1 MRAVLIRE
9 FGAPLEVAEV
19 AVPEVQPGEVL
30 IRVRAAGI
38 CGTDVKLASGL
49 LPPPPPLPHIPG
61 HEIAGEV
68 AGGESDLEE
77 GQRVACHIVDA
88 CNECPYCLRGLPIL
102 CAEAQRLGLD
112 RAGGMA
118 EYVAVPRGQ
127 VLPIDDATSFE
138 HAAVAMDSITSPW
151 HALHVTGAV
160 RPGEFVAVVGVGGLG
175 GAAVQLA
182 IAAGARVAAIDLS
195 PERREEAL
203 RLGAEIAPDPAE
215 AVAAIQDWSTGGA
228 DMAMELSG
236 ARAGFDVAAASVRGG
251 GRIVCCGY
259 APGVEYGMDSVH
271 LVLDNISI
279 LGSRN
284 LTLED
289 SRASLAA
296 LARGDVTP
304 QIADRIGLDGV
315 NGALDLLR
323 EGRAGGRIVITDF

>member
-9 FGAPLEVAEV
+9 FGAPLETAEV
-19 AVPEVQPGEVL
+19 AVPEVRPGEVL

-38 CGTDVKLASGL
+38 CATDVKLAAGQT
-49 LPPPPPLPHIPG
+49 PPPPPLPHIPG

-68 AGGESDLEE
+68 VSGDSDLKQ

-88 CNECPYCLRGLPIL
+88 CNECPDCRRDLPIL

-112 RAGGMA
+112 VPGGMA
-118 EYVAVPRGQ
+118 EYVVVPRGQ
-127 VLPIDDATSFE
+127 LLPIDDAIPFE

-151 HALHVTGAV
+151 HALHVTGSMC
-160 RPGEFVAVVGVGGLG
+160 PGEFVAVVGVGGLG

-182 IAAGARVAAIDLS
+182 VAAGARVAAIDLS

-215 AVAAIQDWSTGGA
+215 AVATIQDWSGGGA

-236 ARAGFDVAAASVRGG
+236 ARAGFDVASACLRGG
-251 GRIVCCGY
+251 GRVVCCGY
-259 APGVEYGMDSVH
+259 APGVEYGMDSVR
-271 LVLDNISI
+271 LVLENISI

-284 LTLED
+284 LTLDD
-289 SRASLAA
+289 SRSALAA

-304 QIADRIGLDGV
+304 QIADRIDLDGI
-315 NGALDLLR
+315 NDALDALR
-323 EGRAGGRIVITDF
+323 EGRANGRIVITL